1 MNLTRQ
7 MQEQSLEAGRNTLKE
22 FDRETAAAFQV
33 NCDLL
38 MKILHDNADTEYGR
52 KYDFASIHSVEEYQK
67 RVPVIVYD
75 DIAEQ
80 IERMAE
86 GEKNILTAY
95 SFNHLNSTS
104 GTVGAMKLVP
114 MTKEQTDVFFKYDY
128 LLNIGVKD
136 KYLSPDWI
144 NGRAFGTSEGTH
156 STLPSGVT
164 VGSASSVMADC
175 MHGGMETYD
184 SQMRVLFTSPTE
196 ASIPSHG
203 DDTKYIH
210 SRFAL
215 MDGDITGIITGL
227 FSQVVL
233 YMNYI
238 TDNCEMLIDDIEH
251 GTISESVELL
261 PETRESLMKKISPMP
276 ERAAQL
282 RSIFSQ
288 GTDFQW
294 MPKVWPKLLY
304 IRGVGAD
311 GFVIYDRI
319 IKERYA
325 GNGITCFYS
334 GLSASEVLT
343 SACVEPNSPSSAV
356 IPSSAFF
363 EFLPVDA
370 GDDFSQIVTLDKVEV
385 GRLYE
390 TIVTNLC
397 GFYRYRTRDAV
408 RITGFYNKT
417 PMLEFM
423 YRTNRTI
430 NMMGE
435 KVTEKDLQWV
445 VENTCDE
452 LGLSLADFSVY
463 ADQQTVPGQYVF
475 LVELFRQ
482 PADLDRVLFA
492 EVLQKYMAEASY
504 IYGYEVKTGNIASL
518 KVLFL
523 QPETNF
529 LYRDMMVMRGSSP
542 SQLKPVRIIMNE
554 RQRRFF
560 FRLVEDNE

>member
-1 MNLTRQ
+1 MNLTKEI
-7 MQEQSLEAGRNTLKE
+7 QERSLEAGRSTLKE
-22 FDRETAAAFQV
+22 FDRETAAAYQV

-38 MKILHDNADTEYGR
+38 MKILRDNADTEYGR
-52 KYDFASIHSVEEYQK
+52 KYGFASISSVEEYQK

-80 IERMAE
+80 IERMAG
-86 GEKNILTAY
+86 GEKNVLTAY
-95 SFNHLNSTS
+95 SFTHLNNTS
-104 GTVGAMKLVP
+104 GTIGAMKLVP

-128 LLNIGVKD
+128 LLNVGVKD
-136 KYLSPDWI
+136 KYLDRAWVE
-144 NGRAFGTSEGTH
+144 GRAFATSEGFHT
-156 STLPSGVT
+156 TLPSGIT
-164 VGSASSVMADC
+164 VGSASSVMAEC
-175 MHGGMETYD
+175 IHGGIEAYD
-184 SQMRVLFTSPTE
+184 SQTRALFTSPVE
-196 ASIPSHG
+196 ASLPSKG

-215 MDGDITGIITGL
+215 MDQEMTGIITGF

-233 YMNYI
+233 YMSYI
-238 TDNCEMLIDDIEH
+238 TDNYEMLIDDIEK

-261 PETRESLMKKISPMP
+261 PETRKSLMRKISPMP

-282 RSIFSQ
+282 RSIFSN
-288 GTDFQW
+288 GSDFQW
-294 MPKVWPKLLY
+294 GPKVWPKLLY

-311 GFVIYDRI
+311 GFSVYDRI
-319 IKERYA
+319 IKERYT
-325 GNGITCFYS
+325 GNGISCLYS

-343 SACVEPNSPSSAV
+343 SVCVKPDSPSSAL

-363 EFLPVDA
+363 EFIPVDA

-385 GRLYE
+385 GKIYE
-390 TIVTNLC
+390 VVATNLC

-408 RITGFYNKT
+408 KITGFYNQT

-423 YRTNRTI
+423 YRTNRNI
-430 NMMGE
+430 NLVGE

-463 ADQQTVPGQYVF
+463 ADQQAVPGQYIF
-475 LVELFRQ
+475 LIELFRR
-482 PADLDRVLFA
+482 PAGLDKERFA
-492 EVLQKYMAEASY
+492 EVLQKYMAKASY
-504 IYGYEVKTGNIASL
+504 IYGYEVGIGSIAPL
-518 KVLFL
+518 KLLFL
-523 QPETNF
+523 QPETSF
-529 LYRDMMVMRGSSP
+529 LYRDMMVMRGASA

-560 FRLVEDNE
+560 FRLVEDEE